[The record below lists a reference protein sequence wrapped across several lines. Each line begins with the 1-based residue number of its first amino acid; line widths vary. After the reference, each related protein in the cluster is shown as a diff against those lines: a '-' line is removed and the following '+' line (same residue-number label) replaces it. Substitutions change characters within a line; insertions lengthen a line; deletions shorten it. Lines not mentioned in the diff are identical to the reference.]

1 MDFKTF
7 NNIINGGP
15 RGSQSTMKGINP
27 LDRSS
32 LWPVPVATADDVEDS
47 VRAAKEAFPVWS
59 QTPYEQRTELLEK
72 FADLYSSHANDFC
85 QLLAVEC
92 GRTVGHPLRL
102 GLIVALIL
110 RLARLRM
117 QR

>member
-1 MDFKTF
+1 MNFKTF
-7 NNIINGGP
+7 HNIINGEL
-15 RGSQSTMKGINP
+15 RGSEVTNEGINP

-72 FADLYSSHANDFC
+72 LADLYSSHANDFC
-85 QLLAVEC
+85 QLLATEC
-92 GRTVGHPLRL
+92 GRTVGYPFHL
-102 GLIVALIL
+102 
-110 RLARLRM
+110 
-117 QR
+117 